1 MKPQIDGLRRTVQ
14 LMIHLVPMGW
24 SYICLHYRIK
34 GFSDELQA
42 PHWNEFHKHWAKE
55 PLLVVLHLRGFYVKV
70 AQMIAGMPDMIVPK
84 PYLDNLKCL
93 LEDVPAQPFSTMR
106 VILEDELGCE
116 INEVFKSFEESPIGA
131 ASIGQV
137 HRAQLIDGTNVVVKI
152 QYPETEKY
160 FRLDLATIIFLFKYI
175 NEDAVEPLKLVEKNF
190 EIEFNYALEG
200 ANLRRM
206 FSEVQPHFTDLEFPQ
221 PYDEKHPNLPPAV
234 VKKGRA
240 LVTKRVLTMDLCKGE
255 SVQRLSG
262 QVLEQMAKAQGC
274 TKREFEDKVQKQM
287 LEPEDDYMEDM
298 LNLVPSQSQMEAI
311 RTFFKGRDFLRNAH
325 AAQYNLTLGM
335 LTGSKIEYTQSQLPL
350 NGPALLQRLFDI
362 HGFQIFEVGAFN
374 ADPHAGNMLIDEAS
388 GTLSLIDYGQL
399 IDISAKERGMM
410 AKLIVAFE
418 HGDAAGLRACYVDM
432 GVEVTDNRT
441 GEVNSEALLMSLFAA
456 HFEGIASLKRMKQ
469 YLGVTTL
476 KEVMVQMPTA
486 FQVKGLPDYY
496 LMVNRCVMMLSGVG
510 VGVGFPGVDAAKLL
524 LPSAERY
531 LNKNMPQSQKQTQKS
546 NSTPTHHSTGT
557 PQQEQ
562 KQNAKKQ
569 EEESTLEEWLKQHAG
584 LHGKKLA
591 VALNQCDD
599 GMVESVA
606 DLEHLH
612 NLGQL
617 AEVFPQSMLRGLVT
631 AALEQQQAEQPA
643 QVPTFPPTSPFLAQ
657 IEKGRKVVED
667 RRQAWAVKME
677 ENRKK
682 HQGDLVK
689 HLQWAIDGIEKNAS
703 KNGACM

>member
-1 MKPQIDGLRRTVQ
+1 
-14 LMIHLVPMGW
+14 
-24 SYICLHYRIK
+24 
-34 GFSDELQA
+34 
-42 PHWNEFHKHWAKE
+42 
-55 PLLVVLHLRGFYVKV
+55 
-70 AQMIAGMPDMIVPK
+70 
-84 PYLDNLKCL
+84 
-93 LEDVPAQPFSTMR
+93 
-106 VILEDELGCE
+106 
-116 INEVFKSFEESPIGA
+116 
-131 ASIGQV
+131 
-137 HRAQLIDGTNVVVKI
+137 
-152 QYPETEKY
+152 
-160 FRLDLATIIFLFKYI
+160 
-175 NEDAVEPLKLVEKNF
+175 
-190 EIEFNYALEG
+190 
-200 ANLRRM
+200 
-206 FSEVQPHFTDLEFPQ
+206 
-221 PYDEKHPNLPPAV
+221 
-234 VKKGRA
+234 
-240 LVTKRVLTMDLCKGE
+240 
-255 SVQRLSG
+255 
-262 QVLEQMAKAQGC
+262 
-274 TKREFEDKVQKQM
+274 
-287 LEPEDDYMEDM
+287 
-298 LNLVPSQSQMEAI
+298 
-311 RTFFKGRDFLRNAH
+311 
-325 AAQYNLTLGM
+325 
-335 LTGSKIEYTQSQLPL
+335 
-350 NGPALLQRLFDI
+350 
-362 HGFQIFEVGAFN
+362 
-374 ADPHAGNMLIDEAS
+374 
-388 GTLSLIDYGQL
+388 
-399 IDISAKERGMM
+399 MM

-643 QVPTFPPTSPFLAQ
+643 QVPTFPPASPFLAQ